1 MPGKAAKVVITERQQ
16 DILLRLSRSVTIA
29 FQLRQRAQI
38 ILLGFEGR
46 LNSEIEEIVGLGH
59 DAVGRW
65 RRRWQQEFER
75 LTLVEGLEEPADLRR
90 AIEGVLSD
98 EQRSGRPTTF
108 TAEQLTMIFAVACE
122 AVEESGRPVARWTQR
137 EIIDEVVKRGI
148 IASISTSHLSTLLAE
163 AQLQP
168 HKSRYW
174 LNTKETDPEVF
185 NTQVQTVCDCY
196 QQAPE
201 RLAQFDTH
209 TVCIDEMTG
218 IQALERIAPKK
229 HATRSRRTD
238 RVRIHPPR
246 HGVSDRQLRCGQW
259 GIGLSDRRP
268 DAHGRR
274 LSGTLQTNGRVAPG
288 VVVESGHGPTQHARL
303 GESRPVGGGDGRAG
317 TPGGR
322 TGCEREVGDPEVAGD
337 S

>member
-16 DILLRLSRSVTIA
+16 VILLQLSRSVTIA
-29 FQLRQRAQI
+29 FQLRQRARI

-46 LNSEIEEIVGLGH
+46 LNSEIEERVGLGH

-90 AIEGVLSD
+90 AVEGVLSD

-108 TAEQLTMIFAVACE
+108 TAEQFTMIFAVACE

-148 IASISTSHLSTLLAE
+148 VASISTSHLSTLLAE

-174 LNTKETDPEVF
+174 LNTKETDPDVF

-201 RLAQFDTH
+201 LLAQFDTH

-229 HATRSRRTD
+229 
-238 RVRIHPPR
+238 
-246 HGVSDRQLRCGQW
+246 RCGPVRKN
-259 GIGLSDRRP
+259 GSSSNTP
-268 DAHGRR
+268 DM
-274 LSGTLQTNGRVAPG
+274 
-288 VVVESGHGPTQHARL
+288 ARC
-303 GESRPVGGGDGRAG
+303 V
-317 TPGGR
+317 
-322 TGCEREVGDPEVAGD
+322 
-337 S
+337 